1 MKRGAA
7 ARQPAPPSRCQNQ
20 GRVSEMTLLSAGS
33 PGKDQFLT
41 KLLPD
46 LGEAPRQSVQVTQGP
61 GLLFSLAVQSTQ
73 KDLMSGDA
81 LRGAHN

>member
-1 MKRGAA
+1 MSASPTWQMPKLG
-7 ARQPAPPSRCQNQ
+7 C
-20 GRVSEMTLLSAGS
+20 VSKMTLFSAGS
-33 PGKDQFLT
+33 PGKDRFLS

-73 KDLMSGDA
+73 KDSMSGDA